1 MESVTNPPQ
10 QAEPTI
16 SLALIITIFITGA
29 LAFVNVYSVQSIL
42 PILINDFNA
51 DAPSIGST
59 VGATVLAIA
68 IMSPFMGM
76 ISDIYGRRNFVIG
89 AIFFISIPTLG
100 MFFAQDITQMW
111 WLRFFQGLAVPG
123 ITVVLLAY
131 IGEEFSSTA
140 RVRLMSV
147 YVTGSVFGGFM
158 GRFLVGYFTEYI
170 GWRSAFLILGLISF
184 GGAIWVFKKLPKSQF
199 FVPQPQIL
207 KSLHTLSLHIRNRHV
222 IAACLLGFCVL
233 FSLVGCFTYINLHL
247 DKPPYN
253 LTSAQLANIF
263 SVYLLGIIITPLS
276 SKLIVKLGANRT
288 ILIAVAMSVFGILF
302 TLTPFLSV
310 IIFGLALMSSGVFI
324 TQSATINY
332 IAYHVTEGRSL
343 ASGLYY
349 MAYYAGGFMGAWLC
363 GHTFVV
369 GEWTFTAT
377 VIIAIQVI
385 AMIIGGVLMA
395 KKPPESYPTGH
406 QHH

>member
-1 MESVTNPPQ
+1 METVTDTPQ
-10 QAEPTI
+10 KPEQVI
-16 SLALIITIFITGA
+16 SLALILTIFITGA
-29 LAFVNVYSVQSIL
+29 LAFVNVYSIQSIL

-76 ISDIYGRRNFVIG
+76 ISDIFGRRVFVIG
-89 AIFFISIPTLG
+89 SVFFLSLPTLG
-100 MFFAQDITQMW
+100 MFFVHDITQMW
-111 WLRFFQGLAVPG
+111 WLRFLQGLAVPG

-131 IGEEFSSTA
+131 IGEEFMSTA

-158 GRFLVGYFTEYI
+158 GRFLIGYFTEFI
-170 GWRSAFLILGLISF
+170 GWRSAFLVMGLISLA
-184 GGAIWVFKKLPKSQF
+184 GAVFIFKKLPKSQF

-207 KSLHTLSLHIRNRHV
+207 KSIQTLGHHIKNRHV

-233 FSLVGCFTYINLHL
+233 FSLVGCFTYINLYL
-247 DKPPYN
+247 DQPPYS

-263 SVYLLGIIITPLS
+263 SVYLLGIVITPLS
-276 SKLIVKLGANRT
+276 SKLIVKLGANKT
-288 ILIAVAMSVFGILF
+288 ILLAIAMSVFGIL
-302 TLTPFLSV
+302 LTMVPFLSM

-332 IAYHVTEGRSL
+332 IAYHVSEGRSL

-349 MAYYAGGFMGAWLC
+349 MAYYAGGFIGAWLC

-369 GEWTFTAT
+369 GGWTFTST

-385 AMIIGGVLMA
+385 AMLISGILMV
-395 KKPPESYPTGH
+395 KKPIDEYPTSH